1 MVLADDN
8 FATIVAAVQEGRR
21 IYDNIRRFVRY
32 LLTTN
37 SGEVLVMF
45 LASVLALPVPLLPV
59 QILWINLVTDG
70 LPAIALGLEP
80 AERDTMRRRPRSP
93 TESIFARGLW
103 QHALWVGLTMATVC
117 LGVLVWARAMGWPW
131 QTMVFTT
138 LALLQLGHALAVRS
152 ERESFFTL
160 GVRSNPLLLAAV
172 AGTLAVQLLIVY
184 VPVLQVVFDTET
196 LSPVQLAVVLA
207 ASTVAF
213 IAVEIEKWVRRRTSP

>member
-1 MVLADDN
+1 
-8 FATIVAAVQEGRR
+8 
-21 IYDNIRRFVRY
+21 
-32 LLTTN
+32 
-37 SGEVLVMF
+37 MF
-45 LASVLALPVPLLPV
+45 LATVVALPVPLLPV

-80 AERDTMRRRPRSP
+80 VERDTMRRPPRSP

-103 QHALWVGLTMATVC
+103 QHALWVGLLMAIVC
-117 LGVLVWARAMGWPW
+117 LVLLVGARAAGWPW

-152 ERESFFTL
+152 ERESFFAL
-160 GVRSNPLLLAAV
+160 GPTSNPLLLAAV
-172 AGTLAVQLLIVY
+172 AGTFAVQLLIVY
-184 VPVLQVVFDTET
+184 VPALQGLFDTEP

-213 IAVEIEKWVRRRTSP
+213 IAVEIEKWVRRRTAP